1 MNNVLFSKKNYICF
15 CKIYKI
21 KIKKKEEIWFV
32 KTKSVFVKGKKN
44 GIWLVKIIYVFVKGK
59 KKDLIGKN

>member
-1 MNNVLFSKKNYICF
+1 MSYFQRKIIYVFVRYIKK
-15 CKIYKI
+15 KRK
-21 KIKKKEEIWFV
+21 KKKEEIWFV

-44 GIWLVKIIYVFVKGK
+44 GIWLVKIISVFVKGK

>member
-1 MNNVLFSKKNYICF
+1 MSYFQRKIRYVF
-15 CKIYKI
+15 CKIY
-21 KIKKKEEIWFV
+21 IKKKRKKKKEIWFV